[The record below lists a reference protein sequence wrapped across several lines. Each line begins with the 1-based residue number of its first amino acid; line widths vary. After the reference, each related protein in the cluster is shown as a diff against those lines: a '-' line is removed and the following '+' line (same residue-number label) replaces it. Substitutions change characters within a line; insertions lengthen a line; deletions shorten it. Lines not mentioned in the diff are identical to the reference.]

1 MNSFDIAVT
10 APLLVGIFLLLF
22 KDWLD
27 NRKK

>member
-10 APLLVGIFLLLF
+10 APLFVGIFLLLF

-27 NRKK
+27 NHKK